1 MEKKLNDIFGFLIF
15 LQFFVSV
22 INLCTSGF
30 YLTKVNASGAYF
42 WFSVMILG
50 CFIFQIFTHC
60 YFGEEMTRKVNNFYF
75 KLITHISND
84 SITKHYQ
91 TEFAEF
97 VYCWWNIPNG
107 LEHIKYTNKAK
118 IDNNNDENQPSDSA
132 NWLFSCC
139 LINRNIF

>member
-60 YFGEEMTRKVNNFYF
+60 YFGEEMTRKSLSIADEIYQMDWNTLSIQTKQ
-75 KLITHISND
+75 KLIIIMMRTSRPIQLTGSSVVVLSIETFFKVLKASYSSYNLLRNSN
-84 SITKHYQ
+84 
-91 TEFAEF
+91 
-97 VYCWWNIPNG
+97 
-107 LEHIKYTNKAK
+107 
-118 IDNNNDENQPSDSA
+118 
-132 NWLFSCC
+132 
-139 LINRNIF
+139 